1 MKKSLSRK
9 LAIALTAAVLA
20 TPIGMNAA
28 PQTAKAGWEN
38 VIGAAIGGLAYS
50 AQLNEEIK
58 YINDTEEGRNAYFE
72 QMKENDGV
80 CEDWAINHRVD
91 GIMGNLITAIG
102 QVDGSIY
109 DKPFQYFV
117 NEQEDFNAYCTL
129 GRNMSIN
136 RGVFSLTDNE
146 AEIAVVLGHEMGHGM
161 KDHPAKGAKRS
172 LGPAVLAAATGG
184 SVLGNIAAN
193 LWNNNGIT
201 KPQEWEADN
210 LSFEYMT
217 HTNYNPGATAAIWQ
231 RVIDQ
236 YGDNNSPLTARISD
250 HPSNSA
256 RRDNYEKK
264 LKEYSGGHVSV
275 NSDGVVEVNGQT
287 FCTPA
292 ATSSMSSRERAY
304 FVQGNLA
311 AAYHN
316 GHSSS
321 DAYADGTTVML
332 GAQPVLTCT
341 DGDED
346 AQTLATRLNQIKD
359 GKAKK

>member
-9 LAIALTAAVLA
+9 LAIALSAAVLA

-28 PQTAKAGWEN
+28 PQTAEAGWGD
-38 VIGAAIGGLAYS
+38 VIGAAVGGAVYS
-50 AQLNEEIK
+50 AQLNKQIK
-58 YINDTEEGRNAYFE
+58 YYNDTDEGRNELFA
-72 QMKENDGV
+72 QMKEQDGV
-80 CEDWAINHRVD
+80 CDDWSINNRID
-91 GIMGNLITAIG
+91 GIMESLVAGIG
-102 QVDGSIY
+102 SVDASIY

-117 NEQEDFNAYCTL
+117 NGQEDFNAYCTL
-129 GRNMSIN
+129 GHNMSIN
-136 RGVFSLTDNE
+136 QGVFSLTDNE

-172 LGPAVLAAATGG
+172 LGPAILASAMG
-184 SVLGNIAAN
+184 SVAGNILAS

-201 KPQEWEADN
+201 KPMEWEADN

-316 GHSSS
+316 GHSTS

-332 GAQPVLTCT
+332 GAQPILTCT

>member
-9 LAIALTAAVLA
+9 LAIALTAAVLS
-20 TPIGMNAA
+20 TPLAMTAA
-28 PQTAKAGWEN
+28 PQTAEAGWGD
-38 VIGAAIGGLAYS
+38 VIGAVAGGAIYA
-50 AQLNEEIK
+50 AELNKEIN
-58 YINDTEEGRNAYFE
+58 YINNTEEGRNAYFE
-72 QMKENDGV
+72 QMKQHDGV
-80 CEDWAINHRVD
+80 CDDWTINSRVD
-91 GIMGNLITAIG
+91 GIMGNLISAIG

-136 RGVFSLTDNE
+136 KGVFSLTDNE

-184 SVLGNIAAN
+184 SVLGNIAAT

-231 RVIDQ
+231 RVIDN

-256 RRDNYEKK
+256 RRDNYQKK
-264 LKEYSGGHVSV
+264 LKEYSGGHVEV
-275 NSDGVVEVNGQT
+275 TKNGVVEVNGQT

-292 ATSSMSSRERAY
+292 ATSNMSSRERAY

-316 GHSSS
+316 GHNQS
-321 DAYADGTTVML
+321 DAYADGSTVML
-332 GAQPVLTCT
+332 GAQPVMTCV

-346 AQTLATRLNQIKD
+346 AQTLATRLNSIKD